1 MKTNFS
7 KLPNNENT
15 ADFSKKLYDMNRLS
29 MCTQDSLH
37 SKKSKMPPPEST
49 LQEGINN
56 SNINRQNFDGQSKIG
71 HLKNLQNHSFKE
83 NRHSLG
89 ATTQSIA
96 STKDTLSR
104 SVSHY
109 VCDGHQFP
117 IEKSNQNLKFLDE
130 KTTAFEKRGS
140 IVQLPLPPTDHKKDL
155 E

>member
-1 MKTNFS
+1 MKTNFA
-7 KLPNNENT
+7 KHPKNENT

-37 SKKSKMPPPEST
+37 SKKSKMPPPDST

-71 HLKNLQNHSFKE
+71 HLKNLQSHSFKE

-89 ATTQSIA
+89 ATTQSIV

-104 SVSHY
+104 SISHY
-109 VCDGHQFP
+109 VGDGQQFAVQN
-117 IEKSNQNLKFLDE
+117 SNQNSKFFDE
-130 KTTAFEKRGS
+130 NTTAFEKCGS
-140 IVQLPLPPTDHKKDL
+140 IV
-155 E
+155 